1 MGLNNRRLDGSC
13 VFLFSLLHLCHT
25 NVLHQTCQHTS
36 PRGMRDKQCRA
47 SQLTQRP
54 AVRSSNTQMSPVKIS
69 RTLAKS
75 QTCEQKML
83 TVIMSLRFCAYLLYR
98 ITATKLIDRGG
109 QQVFIQYSKYLST
122 NHMLG
127 PGATITSK
135 IDRIAIFIEYMLLHW
150 SL

>member
-1 MGLNNRRLDGSC
+1 
-13 VFLFSLLHLCHT
+13 
-25 NVLHQTCQHTS
+25 
-36 PRGMRDKQCRA
+36 
-47 SQLTQRP
+47 
-54 AVRSSNTQMSPVKIS
+54 
-69 RTLAKS
+69 
-75 QTCEQKML
+75 ML

-135 IDRIAIFIEYMLLHW
+135 IDRIAIFIEYMLLPW
-150 SL
+150 SLWSFWEGLQSQNYLHNNTKTLFAFSSILMCWHWHGWYGQQWVWLVISWYKSRWGCWTVGGVIVCTSLIQLQTCQFHL